1 MFTTCESIVYSHVL
15 SFFLFYFFCCFY
27 FTFFLVSSAKLK
39 SIHEVLII
47 PRVAGMPHVAI

>member
-1 MFTTCESIVYSHVL
+1 VKAQSIPTSPPFFVL
-15 SFFLFYFFCCFY
+15 LFVCLFCFY
-27 FTFFLVSSAKLK
+27 FTFFLISSAKLK